1 MRPTYFALL
10 VVVLAAVISGP
21 VRAADAQRSGAG
33 TGIKGWSS
41 QGGKYV
47 VLQVPK
53 QNRTYY
59 FVNDESRLCFSF
71 WVRGKWHP
79 TGEAGLL
86 EADGAREHAGALLLS
101 AADLKQYE
109 GKDLLARAVSLHM
122 HEFTQRRGKA
132 PENAK
137 VEPFESPFPGSIRW
151 SAKWYF
157 QHDGHRYLAEVVR
170 FMAKVKPEW
179 VAVVTASFGTDGAD
193 TARHI
198 LKSFTTTTEPG
209 CYRRE
214 ILKLT
219 GSK

>member
-1 MRPTYFALL
+1 VKPVYFGLA
-10 VVVLAAVISGP
+10 VAVLSAVISAP
-21 VRAADAQRSGAG
+21 ARAVGAQRPGAG
-33 TGIKGWSS
+33 AGIKGWSS
-41 QGGKYV
+41 GGGKYV
-47 VLQVPK
+47 VLRIPK

-71 WVRGKWHP
+71 WVRGTWHP

-86 EADGAREHAGALLLS
+86 EADDAREYAGALVLS
-101 AADLKQYE
+101 AADLKKYE

-132 PENAK
+132 PKSSN
-137 VEPFESPFPGSIRW
+137 VEAFESPFPGSIRW
-151 SAKWYF
+151 SAQWYF
-157 QHDGHRYLAEVVR
+157 QHDGHKYLAEVVR

-179 VAVVTASFGTDGAD
+179 VVVVTASFGTDRAG
-193 TARHI
+193 TARRI

-214 ILKLT
+214 ILNLT
-219 GSK
+219 GSN

>member
-1 MRPTYFALL
+1 MKSTYFGLAI
-10 VVVLAAVISGP
+10 VVLGVIISGP
-21 VRAADAQRSGAG
+21 VRAAGAQKPGAG

-41 QGGKYV
+41 RGGKYV
-47 VLQVPK
+47 VLRVPK

-59 FVNDESRLCFSF
+59 FVNNESRLCFSF
-71 WVRGKWHP
+71 WVRGNWHP

-86 EADGAREHAGALLLS
+86 EADDARAHAGALVLS

-109 GKDLLARAVSLHM
+109 GKDLLAKAVSLHM

-132 PENAK
+132 PKNSK

-151 SAKWYF
+151 SAQWYF
-157 QHDGHRYLAEVVR
+157 QHDGHTYMAEAVR

-179 VAVVTASFGTDGAD
+179 VVVVTASFGTDGAD
-193 TARHI
+193 TARGI
-198 LKSFTTTTEPG
+198 LKSFATTTEPG
-209 CYRRE
+209 CFRRE

-219 GSK
+219 GGD